1 MTILIKRSIYLILI
15 DVSSKNS
22 TPLILM
28 LRISLSTSLLS
39 NVVQTMIE
47 FNKIDD
53 GSGKL
58 VKNLLKS

>member
-22 TPLILM
+22 TPLILI
-28 LRISLSTSLLS
+28 LRISLLTSLLF
-39 NVVQTMIE
+39 NVIQTMIE